1 MAGVLDTVDQRT
13 RLAGENRLE
22 LLLFHLRG
30 RQQFGINVFKIKEV
44 IQCPPLTQLP
54 EAHPV
59 VRGVANMRGMTI
71 PILDLGAALGRR
83 PLENLDES
91 YIIVS
96 EFNRKVQGFLVR
108 CVDRIIN
115 LNWEE
120 IHPPPLSAGRNTYLT
135 AVTRYDDAMI
145 EIIDVEKVLA
155 EVVGDSVLV
164 SSEVIGEHVE
174 SAHQQRKAKIMVADD
189 SRVARKQI
197 VKTLEQLGVDY
208 ITANDGAEAYKIL
221 CDLAKDG
228 PVTDQIDM
236 LISDVEMPEMD
247 GYVLTKKIKNDPIL
261 CDLPVLMHSSL
272 SADANVSMGKT
283 VGADIYVAK
292 FSSKELSD
300 AVKLLNQKSIDREAK
315 LRERSDE

>member
-1 MAGVLDTVDQRT
+1 MAGVLDSVDQRT

-71 PILDLGAALGRR
+71 PILDLGMAIGRR

-96 EFNRKVQGFLVR
+96 EFNRKVQGFLVS

-120 IHPPPLSAGRNTYLT
+120 IHPPPISAGKNTYLT
-135 AVTRYDDAMI
+135 AVTRVDDAMI
-145 EIIDVEKVLA
+145 EIIDVEKILA
-155 EVVGDSVLV
+155 EVIGDEVLV
-164 SSEVIGEHVE
+164 SSEVLGKNPIDG
-174 SAHQQRKAKIMVADD
+174 QRQHKILVADD

-197 VKTLEQLGVDY
+197 VRTLEQLGVEY

-221 CDLAKDG
+221 CDMAEKG
-228 PVTDQIDM
+228 PISEQIDM

-247 GYVLTKKIKNDPIL
+247 GYTLSKTVRNTPGMEELYIVLHT
-261 CDLPVLMHSSL
+261 SL
-272 SADANVSMGKT
+272 SGGFNEAMVKN
-283 VGADIYVAK
+283 VGANKFISK
-292 FSSKELSD
+292 FSADDLANNVLEILK
-300 AVKLLNQKSIDREAK
+300 IDKVEQ
-315 LRERSDE
+315 

>member
-22 LLLFHLRG
+22 LLLFHLKG

-54 EAHPV
+54 EAHSV

-71 PILDLGAALGRR
+71 PILDLGMAIGRR
-83 PLENLDES
+83 PLENLEES

-120 IHPPPLSAGRNTYLT
+120 IHPPPVSAGRNTYLT
-135 AVTRYDDAMI
+135 AVTRVDDAMI
-145 EIIDVEKVLA
+145 EIIDVEKVLS
-155 EVVGDSVLV
+155 EVVGDAILV
-164 SSEVIGEHVE
+164 SSDVIGKRDISKRQHTVL
-174 SAHQQRKAKIMVADD
+174 VADD

-197 VKTLEQLGVDY
+197 VKTLEQLGVEY

-221 CDLAKDG
+221 CEMAKDG
-228 PVTDQIDM
+228 PISEQIDM

-247 GYVLTKKIKNDPIL
+247 GYTLSKSIRGNPSLDGLYVIL
-261 CDLPVLMHSSL
+261 HTSL
-272 SADANVSMGKT
+272 SGGFNESMVKN
-283 VGADIYVAK
+283 VGANKFISK
-292 FSSKELSD
+292 FSADDLANTVLEHLDMEKVEG
-300 AVKLLNQKSIDREAK
+300 
-315 LRERSDE
+315 

>member
-1 MAGVLDTVDQRT
+1 MAGVLDSVDQRT

-54 EAHPV
+54 ESHSV

-71 PILDLGAALGRR
+71 PILDLGMAIGRR

-96 EFNRKVQGFLVR
+96 EFNRKVQGFLVS

-120 IHPPPLSAGRNTYLT
+120 IHPPPISAGKNTYLT
-135 AVTRYDDAMI
+135 AVTRVDDAMI
-145 EIIDVEKVLA
+145 EIIDVEKILA
-155 EVVGDSVLV
+155 EVIGDEVLV
-164 SSEVIGEHVE
+164 SSEVLGQHPIDG
-174 SAHQQRKAKIMVADD
+174 QRKHQILVADD

-197 VKTLEQLGVDY
+197 VRTLEQLGVEY
-208 ITANDGAEAYKIL
+208 ITANDGVEAYNIL
-221 CDLAKDG
+221 TEMAKNG
-228 PVTDQIDM
+228 PVTEQIDM

-247 GYVLTKKIKNDPIL
+247 GYTLSKTIRETPGMDDLYIVLHT
-261 CDLPVLMHSSL
+261 SL
-272 SADANVSMGKT
+272 SGGFNEAMVKN
-283 VGADIYVAK
+283 VGANKFISK
-292 FSSKELSD
+292 FSADDLANNVLEILK
-300 AVKLLNQKSIDREAK
+300 IDKVEQ
-315 LRERSDE
+315 

>member
-54 EAHPV
+54 EAHSV

-71 PILDLGAALGRR
+71 PILDLGMAIGRR
-83 PLENLDES
+83 PLDNLEES
-91 YIIVS
+91 YVIVS

-120 IHPPPLSAGRNTYLT
+120 IHPPPVSAGKNTYLT
-135 AVTRYDDAMI
+135 AVTRVDDSMI
-145 EIIDVEKVLA
+145 EIIDVEKVLS
-155 EVVGDSVLV
+155 EVVGDTILV
-164 SSEVIGEHVE
+164 SSDVIGKRDTDKRQHKVL
-174 SAHQQRKAKIMVADD
+174 VADD

-197 VKTLEQLGVDY
+197 VKTLEQLGIEY

-221 CDLAKDG
+221 CELAEAG
-228 PVTDQIDM
+228 PIDEQIDM

-247 GYVLTKKIKNDPIL
+247 GYTLSKSIRENPSLNGLYVIL
-261 CDLPVLMHSSL
+261 HTSL
-272 SADANVSMGKT
+272 SGGFNESMVKN
-283 VGADIYVAK
+283 VGADKFISK
-292 FSSKELSD
+292 FSADDLANTVLEH
-300 AVKLLNQKSIDREAK
+300 LNVEKVEG
-315 LRERSDE
+315 

>member
-1 MAGVLDTVDQRT
+1 MAGVLDSVDQRT

-54 EAHPV
+54 EAHSV

-71 PILDLGAALGRR
+71 PILDLGMAIGRR

-91 YIIVS
+91 YVIVS
-96 EFNRKVQGFLVR
+96 EFNRKVQGFLVS

-120 IHPPPLSAGRNTYLT
+120 IHPPPISAGKNTYLT
-135 AVTRYDDAMI
+135 AVTRVDDAMI
-145 EIIDVEKVLA
+145 EIIDVEKILA
-155 EVVGDSVLV
+155 EVIGDDVLV
-164 SSEVIGEHVE
+164 SSEVLGQHPIDG
-174 SAHQQRKAKIMVADD
+174 QRKHKILVADD

-197 VKTLEQLGVDY
+197 VRTLEQLGVEY
-208 ITANDGAEAYKIL
+208 ITANDGVEAYKIL
-221 CDLAKDG
+221 TEMAKNG
-228 PVTDQIDM
+228 PVTEQIDM

-247 GYVLTKKIKNDPIL
+247 GYTLSKTVRETPGMDDLYIVLHT
-261 CDLPVLMHSSL
+261 SL
-272 SADANVSMGKT
+272 SGGFNEAMVKN
-283 VGADIYVAK
+283 VGANQFISK
-292 FSSKELSD
+292 FSADDLANKVLEQLGIES
-300 AVKLLNQKSIDREAK
+300 R
-315 LRERSDE
+315 

>member
-54 EAHPV
+54 EAHSV

-71 PILDLGAALGRR
+71 PILDLGAAIGRR
-83 PLENLDES
+83 PLDNLDETF
-91 YIIVS
+91 IIVS

-115 LNWEE
+115 LNWED
-120 IHPPPLSAGRNTYLT
+120 IHPSPVSAGKNTYLT

-155 EVVGDSVLV
+155 EVVGDTVLV
-164 SSEVIGEHVE
+164 SSEVIGDATPE
-174 SAHQQRKAKIMVADD
+174 SHYASRQPKVLVADD

-197 VKTLEQLGVDY
+197 VRTLEQLGIEY
-208 ITANDGAEAYKIL
+208 ITANDGAEAFSIL
-221 CDLAKDG
+221 TELAKEG
-228 PVTDQIDM
+228 AITDHIDM

-247 GYVLTKKIKNDPIL
+247 GYTLAKTIRKTPGLEALYIILHTSLSGGFNESMIKN
-261 CDLPVLMHSSL
+261 
-272 SADANVSMGKT
+272 
-283 VGADIYVAK
+283 VGADKFISK
-292 FSSKELSD
+292 FSADDLANCVLEQLKT
-300 AVKLLNQKSIDREAK
+300 KKQ
-315 LRERSDE
+315 

>member
-120 IHPPPLSAGRNTYLT
+120 IHPPPLSAGKNTYLT

-155 EVVGDSVLV
+155 EVVGDTVLV

-174 SAHQQRKAKIMVADD
+174 SAHQQRKAKILVADD

-247 GYVLTKKIKNDPIL
+247 GYTLAKTIRTTPGLEDLYVILHTSLSGGFNESMIKNVGANKFI
-261 CDLPVLMHSSL
+261 SKF
-272 SADANVSMGKT
+272 SADDLANT
-283 VGADIYVAK
+283 VLEQLK
-292 FSSKELSD
+292 K
-300 AVKLLNQKSIDREAK
+300 
-315 LRERSDE
+315 

>member
-13 RLAGENRLE
+13 RLAGANRLE

-54 EAHPV
+54 ESHGV

-71 PILDLGAALGRR
+71 PILDLGAAIGRR
-83 PLENLDES
+83 PLDSLDES

-115 LNWEE
+115 LNWED
-120 IHPPPLSAGRNTYLT
+120 IHPPPQSAGKNTYLT
-135 AVTRYDDAMI
+135 AVTRYDEAMI
-145 EIIDVEKVLA
+145 EIIDVEKVLS
-155 EVVGDSVLV
+155 EVVGDNVLV
-164 SSEVIGEHVE
+164 SSEVLSNPTLVREE
-174 SAHQQRKAKIMVADD
+174 KRSPKILVADD

-197 VKTLEQLGVDY
+197 VQTLEQLGIEY
-208 ITANDGAEAYKIL
+208 ITANDGAEAFML
-221 CDLAKDG
+221 LTEMAKAG
-228 PVTDQIDM
+228 PIVEQIDM

-247 GYVLTKKIKNDPIL
+247 GYTLAKTIRKTPGMEGLYVILHTSLSGGFNESMIKN
-261 CDLPVLMHSSL
+261 
-272 SADANVSMGKT
+272 
-283 VGADIYVAK
+283 VGADKFISK
-292 FSSKELSD
+292 FSADELANS
-300 AVKLLNQKSIDREAK
+300 VLEQLEKQKS
-315 LRERSDE
+315 

>member
-13 RLAGENRLE
+13 QLAGQNRLE

-54 EAHPV
+54 ESHHV

-71 PILDLGAALGRR
+71 PILDLGAAIGRR
-83 PLENLDES
+83 PLDNLEES
-91 YIIVS
+91 YVIVS

-108 CVDRIIN
+108 CVDRILN

-120 IHPPPLSAGRNTYLT
+120 IHPPPASAGKQTYLT
-135 AVTRYDDAMI
+135 AVTRVDDTMI
-145 EIIDVEKVLA
+145 EIIDVEKVLS

-164 SSEVIGEHVE
+164 SSEVIGEHPVNTR
-174 SAHQQRKAKIMVADD
+174 QNKIMVADD

-197 VKTLEQLGVDY
+197 VKTLEQLGLDY

-221 CDLAKDG
+221 CDLAKEG
-228 PVTDQIDM
+228 PISEQIDM

-247 GYVLTKKIKNDPIL
+247 GYTLAKSIREHPDLQGLYVILHTSLSGGFNESMIKN
-261 CDLPVLMHSSL
+261 
-272 SADANVSMGKT
+272 
-283 VGADIYVAK
+283 VGADKFISK
-292 FSSKELSD
+292 FSADDLANTVLEQLKI
-300 AVKLLNQKSIDREAK
+300 QKSEN
-315 LRERSDE
+315 

>member
-1 MAGVLDTVDQRT
+1 MTGVLDTVDQRT

-54 EAHPV
+54 EAHGV

-71 PILDLGAALGRR
+71 PILDLGMAIGRR
-83 PLENLDES
+83 PLDNLEES
-91 YIIVS
+91 FVIVS

-120 IHPPPLSAGRNTYLT
+120 IHPPPVSAGKNNYLT
-135 AVTRYDDAMI
+135 AVTRVDDAMI
-145 EIIDVEKVLA
+145 EIIDVEKVLS
-155 EVVGDSVLV
+155 EVVGDTVLV
-164 SSEVIGEHVE
+164 SSEVIGKRP
-174 SAHQQRKAKIMVADD
+174 SDQSQQTVLVADD

-197 VKTLEQLGVDY
+197 VKTLEQLGINY

-221 CDLAKDG
+221 CKAAKEG
-228 PVTDQIDM
+228 PIAGKIDM

-247 GYVLTKKIKNDPIL
+247 GYTLSKKIRTTPGLEELYVIL
-261 CDLPVLMHSSL
+261 HTSL
-272 SADANVSMGKT
+272 SGGFNEAMVKN
-283 VGADIYVAK
+283 VGANKFISK
-292 FSSKELSD
+292 FSADDLATTVLEHL
-300 AVKLLNQKSIDREAK
+300 QI
-315 LRERSDE
+315 ERQN

>member
-1 MAGVLDTVDQRT
+1 MAGVLDSVDQRT

-54 EAHPV
+54 ESHSV

-71 PILDLGAALGRR
+71 PILDLGMAIGRR

-96 EFNRKVQGFLVR
+96 EFNRKVQGFLVS

-120 IHPPPLSAGRNTYLT
+120 IHPPPISAGKNTYLT
-135 AVTRYDDAMI
+135 AVTRVDDAMI
-145 EIIDVEKVLA
+145 EIIDVEKILA
-155 EVVGDSVLV
+155 EVIGDEVLV
-164 SSEVIGEHVE
+164 SSEVLGQHPIDG
-174 SAHQQRKAKIMVADD
+174 QRKHKILVADD

-197 VKTLEQLGVDY
+197 VRTLEQLGVEY
-208 ITANDGAEAYKIL
+208 ITANDGVEAYNIL
-221 CDLAKDG
+221 TEMAKNG
-228 PVTDQIDM
+228 AVTEQIDM

-247 GYVLTKKIKNDPIL
+247 GYTLSKTIRETPGMDDLYIVLHT
-261 CDLPVLMHSSL
+261 SL
-272 SADANVSMGKT
+272 SGGFNEAMVKN
-283 VGADIYVAK
+283 VGANKFISK
-292 FSSKELSD
+292 FSADDLANNVLEILK
-300 AVKLLNQKSIDREAK
+300 IDKVEQ
-315 LRERSDE
+315 

>member
-13 RLAGENRLE
+13 QLAGQNRLE

-54 EAHPV
+54 ESHHV

-71 PILDLGAALGRR
+71 PILDLGAAIGRR
-83 PLENLDES
+83 PLDNLEES
-91 YIIVS
+91 YVIVS

-108 CVDRIIN
+108 CVDRILN

-120 IHPPPLSAGRNTYLT
+120 IHPPPASAGKQTYLT
-135 AVTRYDDAMI
+135 AVTRVDDTMI
-145 EIIDVEKVLA
+145 EIIDVEKVLS

-164 SSEVIGEHVE
+164 SSEVIGEHPVNTR
-174 SAHQQRKAKIMVADD
+174 QNKIMVADD

-197 VKTLEQLGVDY
+197 VKTLEQLGLDY

-221 CDLAKDG
+221 CDLAKEG
-228 PVTDQIDM
+228 PISEQIDM

-247 GYVLTKKIKNDPIL
+247 GYTLAKSIRENPDLQGLYVILHTSLSGGFNESMIKN
-261 CDLPVLMHSSL
+261 
-272 SADANVSMGKT
+272 
-283 VGADIYVAK
+283 VGADKFISK
-292 FSSKELSD
+292 FSADDLANTVLEQLKI
-300 AVKLLNQKSIDREAK
+300 QKSEN
-315 LRERSDE
+315 

>member
-44 IQCPPLTQLP
+44 IQCPALTQLP
-54 EAHPV
+54 EAHHV

-71 PILDLGAALGRR
+71 PILDLGAAIGRR
-83 PLENLDES
+83 PLDNLDET

-115 LNWEE
+115 LNWED
-120 IHPPPLSAGRNTYLT
+120 IHPPPLSAGKNTYLT

-155 EVVGDSVLV
+155 EVVGDTVLV
-164 SSEVIGEHVE
+164 SSEVIGGHSLGGDQENRQPRVL
-174 SAHQQRKAKIMVADD
+174 VADD

-197 VKTLEQLGVDY
+197 VRTLEQLGIEY
-208 ITANDGAEAYKIL
+208 ITANDGAEAFATL
-221 CDLAKDG
+221 CELAKKG
-228 PVTDQIDM
+228 PISDQIDM
-236 LISDVEMPEMD
+236 IISDVEMPEMD
-247 GYVLTKKIKNDPIL
+247 GYTLAKTIRKTPGLEDLYIILHTSLSGGFNESMIKN
-261 CDLPVLMHSSL
+261 
-272 SADANVSMGKT
+272 
-283 VGADIYVAK
+283 VGADKFISK
-292 FSSKELSD
+292 FSADDLANTVLEQLKT
-300 AVKLLNQKSIDREAK
+300 A
-315 LRERSDE
+315 

>member
-1 MAGVLDTVDQRT
+1 MSGVLDTVDQRT

-247 GYVLTKKIKNDPIL
+247 GYTLAKTIRKTPGLEDLYVILHTSLSGGFNESMIKNVGANKFI
-261 CDLPVLMHSSL
+261 SKF
-272 SADANVSMGKT
+272 SADDLANT
-283 VGADIYVAK
+283 VLEQLK
-292 FSSKELSD
+292 K
-300 AVKLLNQKSIDREAK
+300 
-315 LRERSDE
+315 

>member
-71 PILDLGAALGRR
+71 PILDLGMALGRR
-83 PLENLDES
+83 PLENLEES
-91 YIIVS
+91 FIIVS

-120 IHPPPLSAGRNTYLT
+120 IHPPPASAGKNTYLT
-135 AVTRYDDAMI
+135 AVTRVDDAMI
-145 EIIDVEKVLA
+145 EIIDVEKVLS
-155 EVVGDSVLV
+155 EVVGDDVLV
-164 SSEVIGEHVE
+164 SNEVLG
-174 SAHQQRKAKIMVADD
+174 QRATSGRQHRILVADD

-197 VKTLEQLGVDY
+197 VKTLEQLGIDY
-208 ITANDGAEAYKIL
+208 LTANDGAEAYSIL
-221 CDLAKDG
+221 CEMAKEG
-228 PVTDQIDM
+228 PITDQIDM

-247 GYVLTKKIKNDPIL
+247 GYTLSKSIRKNPSLEGLYVIL
-261 CDLPVLMHSSL
+261 HTSL
-272 SADANVSMGKT
+272 SGGFNETMVKN
-283 VGADIYVAK
+283 VGADKFISK
-292 FSSKELSD
+292 FSADDLANTVLEQ
-300 AVKLLNQKSIDREAK
+300 LNI
-315 LRERSDE
+315 ERI

>member
-54 EAHPV
+54 EAHSV

-71 PILDLGAALGRR
+71 PILDLGMAIGRR
-83 PLENLDES
+83 PLDNLEES
-91 YIIVS
+91 YVIVS

-120 IHPPPLSAGRNTYLT
+120 IHPPPVSAGKNTYLT
-135 AVTRYDDAMI
+135 AVTRVDDSMI
-145 EIIDVEKVLA
+145 EIIDVEKVLS
-155 EVVGDSVLV
+155 EVVGDTILV
-164 SSEVIGEHVE
+164 SSDVIGKRDTNKRQHKVL
-174 SAHQQRKAKIMVADD
+174 VADD

-197 VKTLEQLGVDY
+197 VKTLEQLDIEY

-221 CDLAKDG
+221 CELAEAG
-228 PVTDQIDM
+228 PIDEQIDM

-247 GYVLTKKIKNDPIL
+247 GYTLSKSIRENPSLNGLYVIL
-261 CDLPVLMHSSL
+261 HTSL
-272 SADANVSMGKT
+272 SGGFNESMVKN
-283 VGADIYVAK
+283 VGADKFISK
-292 FSSKELSD
+292 FSADDLANTVLEH
-300 AVKLLNQKSIDREAK
+300 LNVEKVEG
-315 LRERSDE
+315 